1 LFLSDR
7 RRSVLPMP
15 ICKVQVRIPWTT
27 LSAGSTYQSTNVLS
41 FDSAAVPI
49 TEATT
54 TGLLAAVIDCYEAL
68 DGLFGQA
75 CAGTVSATAYDMS
88 VATPPKRPPVNEA
101 FGAFTP
107 GDNTV
112 PTEATLLVTFKADP
126 EPLVSR
132 RKRRGRV
139 NIGPMDTNTLMPG
152 GYYTAAAINTAADA
166 FEALATAVNGLP
178 DWDWVVGSEANG
190 YHPVTLVSASSEPA
204 TLTSRQNLP
213 GSGVD
218 IRNV

>member
-1 LFLSDR
+1 
-7 RRSVLPMP
+7 MP

-27 LSAGSTYQSTNVLS
+27 LAAGSTYQSTNVLS
-41 FDSAAVPI
+41 FDSAATPI

-54 TGLLAAVIDCYEAL
+54 TGLLAAVIDCYESL

-75 CAGTVSATAYDMS
+75 GAGTISATAYDMS

-101 FGAFTP
+101 FGTYTP
-107 GDNTV
+107 GANTV
-112 PTEATLLVTFKADP
+112 PTESTMLCTFKADP
-126 EPLVSR
+126 APLVSR

-139 NIGPMDTNTLMPG
+139 NLGPLDTTTLMPG
-152 GYYTAAAINTAADA
+152 GYVTAAAIATAADA

-178 DWDWVVGSEANG
+178 DWDWVVGSEAND
-190 YHPVTLVSASSEPA
+190 YFPVSQVSVSSEPA

-218 IRNV
+218 IRNL